1 MSEQSVPSSA
11 AFSLAW
17 RVDLLLTL
25 VTLVASRTRAGLVVA
40 LVDLGIGITQLDGD
54 VSLQLVLET
63 DSLHLRD
70 SLDDRRLSVSDVS
83 DGTNVDRGLARNDLG
98 RQRRQSR
105 QVEGLWIRLRWQL
118 WALDL
123 GRRR

>member
-1 MSEQSVPSSA
+1 MSEQSVAPRA
-11 AFSLAW
+11 AFSLTW

-25 VTLVASRTRAGLVVA
+25 VTLVTSWTRARLVVA
-40 LVDLGIGITQLDGD
+40 LVDLGVGITQLDGN

-70 SLDDRRLSVSDVS
+70 SLDDCRLSVSDVS
-83 DGTNVDRGLARNDLG
+83 DGTDVDCGLARNDLG
-98 RQRRQSR
+98 GQRRQSR
-105 QVEGLWIRLRWQL
+105 RVKGLWIRLRRQL

-123 GRRR
+123 RRRW